1 MSIGL
6 DWILTAAVALI
17 GTLIGVIWHSNV
29 KSVQD
34 VSERLGKDIGCVAE
48 QLQKSLEKC
57 GAESARQFSAVWQ
70 HINSQREDIV
80 VLKESRGSLATEIEN
95 IKKRLDDIPDHRALN
110 NEFRD
115 FEARFE
121 RRLDAVGK
129 QIQEIVL
136 GLIGNKGNQ

>member
-6 DWILTAAVALI
+6 DWILTAVVALI
-17 GTLIGVIWHSNV
+17 STLVGVIWHSNA

-34 VSERLGKDIGCVAE
+34 LSERLGKDVDCVAE
-48 QLQKSLEKC
+48 SHQKALEKC
-57 GAESARQFSAVWQ
+57 GTESARQFSAVWQ
-70 HINSQREDIV
+70 HINAQRKDIE

-110 NEFRD
+110 SEFRE

-129 QIQEIVL
+129 RIQEIVL
-136 GLIGNKGNQ
+136 GLIGNRANP